1 MGAIPITS
9 RHMDS
14 ALNETAGLWDL
25 GPAPRDG
32 LIGKN
37 EAWLAEWVEHVVA
50 AATHPALH
58 EHRRKMKQ
66 WARAKFSWERA
77 GQQWHH
83 IFQHGVGAQ
92 GSVDIDVLA
101 PLAPALD
108 YPFVLPNWLT
118 QTLTPSAASA
128 ELDSAGG
135 HLQHLEL

>member
-1 MGAIPITS
+1 
-9 RHMDS
+9 
-14 ALNETAGLWDL
+14 
-25 GPAPRDG
+25 
-32 LIGKN
+32 
-37 EAWLAEWVEHVVA
+37 
-50 AATHPALH
+50 
-58 EHRRKMKQ
+58 MKQ

-83 IFQHGVGAQ
+83 IFQHGIGVSNGAQ

-108 YPFVLPNWLT
+108 YPFVLPNWLN